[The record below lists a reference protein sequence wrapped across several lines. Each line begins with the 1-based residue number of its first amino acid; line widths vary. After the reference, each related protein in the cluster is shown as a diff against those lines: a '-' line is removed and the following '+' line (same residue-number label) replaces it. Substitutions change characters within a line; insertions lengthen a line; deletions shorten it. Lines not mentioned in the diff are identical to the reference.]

1 MAEGLLALCAAGTTG
16 RPNEHPGGVMGPSRT
31 TRVELELPRASTLDT
46 TRVITTVAVPLVAR
60 GVLLRRPPVVAL
72 AERLDADRRAV
83 HLLQRLRARY
93 GPGPLRLRVPGRSV
107 ALVLSPEGVQQVL
120 DGSPEPFA
128 VANREKRGALSHFQ
142 PHGVLVSHGQLRADR
157 RQVNEAVLDSHRPV
171 HRLAEAITAKVLDEA
186 RPLVPDGSS
195 GSLAWDEFAVAW
207 WRAVRRVVL
216 GDAARND
223 YELTDLLARLRAA
236 ANWASLRPKRT
247 RIRARFLRRL
257 GVYLDEPEPG
267 SLAELVASTPS
278 PAATD
283 PGGQV
288 PQWLF
293 AFDAT
298 GMATF
303 QTLALLATHPAQL
316 DRVHSELAG
325 TDLSA
330 PQDLA
335 YLRSCVQES
344 VRLWPTTPAILRDTT
359 WDSRVLPAGTALVI
373 FAPYFHRDDQRLPYA
388 DQFTPELWVDGRAQD
403 NWSLVPFS
411 AGPAEC
417 AGRNL
422 ALLVASTLLAALLE
436 RHEFHLTSPAPWS
449 HDVRCQAPSTPSG
462 CASRSPRAPRKAENS
477 VTSNP

>member
-1 MAEGLLALCAAGTTG
+1 MG
-16 RPNEHPGGVMGPSRT
+16 RSRT
-31 TRVELELPRASTLDT
+31 TRIELGLAHASTLDT
-46 TRVITTVAVPLVAR
+46 ARVIMTVVLPLATR
-60 GVLLRRPPVVAL
+60 GVILRRPPVVAL
-72 AERLDADRRAV
+72 AERLDLDRRAV

-120 DGSPEPFA
+120 SGSPEPFA

-171 HRLAEAITAKVLDEA
+171 HRLAEAIAAKVLEETRPFLTEA
-186 RPLVPDGSS
+186 ASRSS
-195 GSLAWDEFAVAW
+195 GWDEFATCW
-207 WRAVRRVVL
+207 WRVVRRVVL
-216 GDAARND
+216 GDAARD
-223 YELTDLLARLRAA
+223 DHALTDLLARLRAA
-236 ANWASLRPKRT
+236 ANWSSLRPQRT
-247 RIRARFLRRL
+247 RVRARFLQRL
-257 GVYLDEPEPG
+257 GAYLDEPEPS

-278 PAATD
+278 PAGTD

-303 QTLALLATHPAQL
+303 RTLALLATHPAQL
-316 DRVHSELAG
+316 DRVRSELAG
-325 TDLSA
+325 KDLSG

-335 YLRSCVQES
+335 VLRSCVQES

-359 WDSRVLPAGTALVI
+359 TDTTWDSRVLPAGTALVI
-373 FAPYFHRDDQRLPYA
+373 YAPYFHRDGQRLRYA
-388 DQFTPELWVDGRAQD
+388 DQFTPEIWLDGRAQHS
-403 NWSLVPFS
+403 WSLVPFS

-422 ALLVASTLLAALLE
+422 ALLVATTLLAVLLE
-436 RHEFHLTSPAPWS
+436 GHEFRLMSPAS
-449 HDVRCQAPSTPSG
+449 LD
-462 CASRSPRAPRKAENS
+462 PRRPLPGTLNPFALRFQVTPRK
-477 VTSNP
+477 

>member
-1 MAEGLLALCAAGTTG
+1 
-16 RPNEHPGGVMGPSRT
+16 MGHRRVA
-31 TRVELELPRASTLDT
+31 RVELGLARASTLDT
-46 TRVITTVAVPLVAR
+46 TRVITTVVLPLAAR

-83 HLLQRLRARY
+83 RLLQRLRARY
-93 GPGPLRLRVPGRSV
+93 GPGPIRLRIPGRSV
-107 ALVLSPEGVQQVL
+107 ALVLSPEDVQRVL
-120 DGSPEPFA
+120 SRSPEPFA
-128 VANREKRGALSHFQ
+128 VANRDKRGALSHFQ

-171 HRLAEAITAKVLDEA
+171 HRLAEAIAAKVLEETRPFLTEA
-186 RPLVPDGSS
+186 ASR
-195 GSLAWDEFAVAW
+195 SLGWDEFAVAW
-207 WRAVRRVVL
+207 WRVVRRVVL

-223 YELTDLLARLRAA
+223 HALTDLLARLRAA
-236 ANWASLRPKRT
+236 ANWSSLRPQRT
-247 RIRARFLRRL
+247 RVRARFLQRL
-257 GVYLDEPEPG
+257 GTYLDEPEPG

-278 PAATD
+278 PAGTD

-303 QTLALLATHPAQL
+303 RTLALLATHPAQL
-316 DRVHSELAG
+316 DRVRSELAG
-325 TDLSA
+325 KDLSA

-359 WDSRVLPAGTALVI
+359 TETTWDDKVLRAGTALVI
-373 FAPYFHRDDQRLPYA
+373 YAPYFHRDERRLPYA
-388 DQFTPELWVDGRAQD
+388 DQFTPELWLDGRAQD
-403 NWSLVPFS
+403 TWSLVPFS

-436 RHEFHLTSPAPWS
+436 RHEFHLTSPAPL
-449 HDVRCQAPSTPSG
+449 DPRRPLPGTLNPFALRFQVT
-462 CASRSPRAPRKAENS
+462 PRA
-477 VTSNP
+477 

>member
-1 MAEGLLALCAAGTTG
+1 
-16 RPNEHPGGVMGPSRT
+16 MGHSRVA
-31 TRVELELPRASTLDT
+31 RVELGLARASTLDT
-46 TRVITTVAVPLVAR
+46 TRVITTVVLPLAAR

-93 GPGPLRLRVPGRSV
+93 GPGPIRLRIPGRSV
-107 ALVLSPEGVQQVL
+107 ALVLSPEDVQRVL
-120 DGSPEPFA
+120 SRSPEPFA
-128 VANREKRGALSHFQ
+128 VANRDKRGALSHFQ

-171 HRLAEAITAKVLDEA
+171 HRLAEAIAAKVLEETRPFLTEA
-186 RPLVPDGSS
+186 ASR
-195 GSLAWDEFAVAW
+195 SLGWDEFAVAW
-207 WRAVRRVVL
+207 WRVVRRVVL

-223 YELTDLLARLRAA
+223 HELTDLLARLRAA
-236 ANWASLRPKRT
+236 ANWSSLRPQRT
-247 RIRARFLRRL
+247 RVRARFLQRL
-257 GVYLDEPEPG
+257 GTYLDEPEPG

-278 PAATD
+278 PAGTD

-303 QTLALLATHPAQL
+303 RTLALLATHPAQL
-316 DRVHSELAG
+316 DRVRSELAG
-325 TDLSA
+325 KDLSA

-359 WDSRVLPAGTALVI
+359 TETTWDDKVLRAGTALVI
-373 FAPYFHRDDQRLPYA
+373 YAPYFHRDERRLPYA
-388 DQFTPELWVDGRAQD
+388 DQFTPELWLDGRAQD
-403 NWSLVPFS
+403 TWSLVPFS

-436 RHEFHLTSPAPWS
+436 RHEFHLTSPAPL
-449 HDVRCQAPSTPSG
+449 DPRRPLPGTLNPFALRFQVT
-462 CASRSPRAPRKAENS
+462 PRA
-477 VTSNP
+477 